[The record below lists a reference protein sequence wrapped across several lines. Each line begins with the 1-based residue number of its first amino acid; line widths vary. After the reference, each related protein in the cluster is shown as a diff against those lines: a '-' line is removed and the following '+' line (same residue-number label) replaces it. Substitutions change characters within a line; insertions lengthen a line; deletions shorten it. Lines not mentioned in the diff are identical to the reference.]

1 MKIQGQSIP
10 PKDSNNLVTDTKG
23 MKTYNLPDKEFK
35 IIVLR
40 KLSEL
45 LGNRKTI
52 QQNQEYNTWAK
63 WEV

>member
-23 MKTYNLPDKEFK
+23 TKTYNLPDKEFK

-63 WEV
+63 